1 MKDINTEAQG
11 NGGTYEV
18 NAKHKG
24 GRKKRKTKRN
34 TKRNTKKKMRGGAAV
49 IRPRDTT
56 DEIPF
61 ELFENDGNLERID
74 SITMDPEAE
83 SLLKDKQPELSLD
96 FLNTRISYEVSIL
109 NKKIEDLKNS
119 ILQVE

>member
-1 MKDINTEAQG
+1 M
-11 NGGTYEV
+11 
-18 NAKHKG
+18 
-24 GRKKRKTKRN
+24 
-34 TKRNTKKKMRGGAAV
+34 NTKKKMRGGARV

-74 SITMDPEAE
+74 SITMDPEAAT
-83 SLLKDKQPELSLD
+83 LLKDKQPELSLD

>member
-1 MKDINTEAQG
+1 
-11 NGGTYEV
+11 
-18 NAKHKG
+18 
-24 GRKKRKTKRN
+24 
-34 TKRNTKKKMRGGAAV
+34 MRGGAAV
-49 IRPRDTT
+49 IRPRDTAE
-56 DEIPF
+56 EIPF

-83 SLLKDKQPELSLD
+83 TLLKDKQPVLSLD

-109 NKKIEDLKNS
+109 NKKIEDLKDR